1 MFSYVSY
8 NDIVTTNETI
18 AVKVGNGYVVPEIV
32 VDLIRGQVFKNKGQ
46 TYPFVLYIYPY
57 RTSNNQLY
65 PIGIIAYEKI
75 AFSNYLQ
82 LGLGIPISL
91 AGNDTAKLFANF
103 KLEYTGYNG
112 YVKRQGVYDPSVRV
126 YKFTPFAIYRIE
138 AMENGT
144 WTKVY
149 DSINGGGLEVK
160 SGNTT
165 LPLTGEQKLKLYIS
179 AFGRDVKNGT
189 LIFEAYNGTKL
200 VDRQVLVEGLNIDH
214 LNETPPVEVTV
225 NIPQAD
231 KYRFVLLQEGPVG
244 GVTNGPV
251 YVNGKIANPSM
262 PLKPGESGKIELTEA
277 FEKGYTNVKFTLRGV
292 VYYYVTPNGN
302 DIYKPEFYLEPHMDI
317 IGYIPVAELDKVQRG
332 DNVISGQAS
341 VPKDFFDSYVQKL
354 KKEYGNKVV
363 IVSKRLEPIFL
374 AQKEYM
380 LWEGH

>member
-1 MFSYVSY
+1 M
-8 NDIVTTNETI
+8 
-18 AVKVGNGYVVPEIV
+18 
-32 VDLIRGQVFKNKGQ
+32 
-46 TYPFVLYIYPY
+46 
-57 RTSNNQLY
+57 
-65 PIGIIAYEKI
+65 
-75 AFSNYLQ
+75 
-82 LGLGIPISL
+82 
-91 AGNDTAKLFANF
+91 
-103 KLEYTGYNG
+103 
-112 YVKRQGVYDPSVRV
+112 
-126 YKFTPFAIYRIE
+126 
-138 AMENGT
+138 
-144 WTKVY
+144 
-149 DSINGGGLEVK
+149 
-160 SGNTT
+160 
-165 LPLTGEQKLKLYIS
+165 
-179 AFGRDVKNGT
+179 
-189 LIFEAYNGTKL
+189 
-200 VDRQVLVEGLNIDH
+200 
-214 LNETPPVEVTV
+214 

-277 FEKGYTNVKFTLRGV
+277 FEKGGYTNVKFTLRGGV